1 MSLLSLSE
9 EKTKLTMSHD
19 ALPRILYLSDSKPET
34 EQMVTQLE
42 RAGYEVDAVK
52 THVSSNGTGH
62 APYDLIV
69 IDQPAAQ
76 LKKLLSTSDTLRAT
90 VIMIEQGQEEL
101 AIQAMKLGVGDYLI
115 KDAAGAYQE
124 LLPLVIDKV
133 LKHKQ
138 LLASQEAMYNAAQ
151 ERNNVLTLLNEI
163 SNEIS
168 STLDT
173 NEVLERLMASTITV
187 MGAQGCSIWLWE
199 DEQKEYLVCR
209 ALADQVV
216 SPPLLGVKVRYDQ
229 GVVGWVAENNRS
241 AIVQQTAEDV
251 RFLAEIDVKINF
263 QTQSLMAM
271 PIRIR
276 DEVIGVLEIVN
287 KLEGEFNNDDVSVA
301 RALAASAATAIENA
315 RLVGALRT
323 HTADLEE
330 RNAELD
336 AFAHTV
342 AHDIQNMLARIVG
355 FAELLKMDLS
365 SPENNVPFEEMRKS
379 AAYISNNSRKMS
391 KVVEAL
397 LLLAAVRQ
405 TEVKSEP
412 LPMGKIVDEV
422 LERVSDTIQEK
433 DASLTVTEAWPTA
446 YGYAPWVEEVWYNYI
461 SNALK
466 YGGDPLQITIGA
478 TKINDETEVQFWVQD
493 QGPGIAPEQQK
504 VLFAP
509 FTQLSTKRKKGHGL
523 GLSIVERIIKKMGGR
538 VGVESAVGEGSKFYF
553 TLPANL
559 ENESALITN

>member
-1 MSLLSLSE
+1 MPLLSLSE
-9 EKTKLTMSHD
+9 EQTELTMPHD
-19 ALPRILYLSDSKPET
+19 ASPRILYLSDNNPET
-34 EQMVTQLE
+34 EHMVMQLE
-42 RAGYEVDAVK
+42 QVGYQVDIMKA
-52 THVSSNGTGH
+52 HRSSNGTGH
-62 APYDLIV
+62 DPYDLII
-69 IDQPAAQ
+69 IDQPTAK
-76 LKKLLSTSDTLRAT
+76 LEKLLTASDTLHAT
-90 VIMIEQGQEEL
+90 IVMIEQGHESF
-101 AIQAMKLGVGDYLI
+101 AVQALKRGAGDYLI
-115 KDAAGAYQE
+115 KDTAGAYQE

-133 LKHKQ
+133 LNHKR
-138 LLASQEAMYNAAQ
+138 LLANQEAMYNAAQ

-168 STLDT
+168 STLET
-173 NEVLERLMASTITV
+173 NEVLERLMSATLTV

-199 DEQKEYLVCR
+199 DEQKEHLVCR

-251 RFLAEIDVKINF
+251 RFLAEIDVQINF

-271 PIRIR
+271 PIRIG

-365 SPENNVPFEEMRKS
+365 SPDSGVPFEEMRKS

-391 KVVEAL
+391 KVVDAL

-405 TEVKSEP
+405 TEVKLETLS
-412 LPMGKIVDEV
+412 MGKIVDEV
-422 LERVSDTIQEK
+422 LERVSDTLQEK
-433 DASLTVTEAWPTA
+433 DISLTVTDKWPAA

-466 YGGDPLQITIGA
+466 YGGDPPQITIGA
-478 TKINDETEVQFWVQD
+478 TKLEEDNEVKFWVQD

-504 VLFAP
+504 TLFAP

-553 TLPANL
+553 TLPITI
-559 ENESALITN
+559 EKNEV

>member
-1 MSLLSLSE
+1 MP
-9 EKTKLTMSHD
+9 HD
-19 ALPRILYLSDSKPET
+19 ALPRILYLSDNNPET
-34 EQMVTQLE
+34 EHLVIQLE
-42 RAGYEVDAVK
+42 QAGYQVDITE
-52 THVSSNGTGH
+52 THRSANGTTKEL
-62 APYDLIV
+62 YELVI
-69 IDQPAAQ
+69 IDQPTV
-76 LKKLLSTSDTLRAT
+76 KLEKFLATSENLSAT
-90 VIMIEQGQEEL
+90 IIMIEQGHEHL
-101 AIQAMKLGVGDYLI
+101 AVKAMKSGVGDYLV
-115 KDAAGAYQE
+115 KDPAGAYQE
-124 LLPLVIDKV
+124 LFPLLVEKV
-133 LKHKQ
+133 LAHKR
-138 LLASQEAMYNAAQ
+138 LLANQQAMYNAAQ

-173 NEVLERLMASTITV
+173 NEVLERLMSATLTV

-199 DEQKEYLVCR
+199 DEQKENLVCR

-271 PIRIR
+271 PIRIG

-287 KLEGEFNNDDVSVA
+287 KLEGEFNSDDVSVA

-315 RLVGALRT
+315 RLVGALRSR
-323 HTADLEE
+323 TAALEE
-330 RNAELD
+330 HNAELD

-365 SPENNVPFEEMRKS
+365 SPDSGVPFEEMSKS

-391 KVVEAL
+391 KVVDAL

-405 TEVKSEP
+405 TEVKLEP
-412 LPMGKIVDEV
+412 LSMGKIVDEV

-433 DASLTVTEAWPTA
+433 ETSLTVTKEWPTA

-461 SNALK
+461 NNALK
-466 YGGDPLQITIGA
+466 YGGDPLKITIGA
-478 TKINDETEVQFWVQD
+478 TKMINGTEVQFWVKD
-493 QGPGIAPEQQK
+493 QGPGISPEQQK

-523 GLSIVERIIKKMGGR
+523 GLSIVERIIKKMGGH

-553 TLPANL
+553 TLPVTIQDKDLLLNQ
-559 ENESALITN
+559 